1 MNSLYIT
8 LIVVIIDQVTKLL
21 VKGFAIPF
29 LGITHQGMGHG
40 QSIPLIGN
48 FFQLTFVENPGMA
61 FGIDLNPTS
70 KLWISVFSIIAS
82 GGLVY
87 YLYTVRKQSLSLRIA
102 LALILGGAIGNL
114 IDRTLYGVFF
124 DYAPLFYG
132 RVVDFFDVEFWDIT
146 LFGRTYDRFPIFNIA
161 DSAVSIG
168 VGILLLFY
176 KKHQAEAEALDA
188 AEVAAPSGAPIAGEK
203 MITASEDTVGNSVD
217 AQEQAPKF
225 ESDSLPEDGEHNN
238 RKEV

>member
-1 MNSLYIT
+1 MKSLYIT
-8 LIVVIIDQVTKLL
+8 LVVVIVDQVTKLL

-29 LGITHQGMGHG
+29 LGIAHQGMGHG
-40 QSIPLIGN
+40 QTIPLIGN

-61 FGIDLNPTS
+61 FGIDLNPFA
-70 KLWISVFSIIAS
+70 KLWISVFSLAAS
-82 GGLVY
+82 AGLVY
-87 YLYTVRKQSLSLRIA
+87 YLYTVRKQSLSLRVA

-132 RVVDFFDVEFWDIT
+132 KVVDFFDVEFWDIT
-146 LFGRTYDRFPIFNIA
+146 MFGRTYDRFPIFNIA
-161 DSAVSIG
+161 DSAVTIG

-188 AEVAAPSGAPIAGEK
+188 AENAGVEAVANEPEAVTAEFATEQNAGE
-203 MITASEDTVGNSVD
+203 SVPD
-217 AQEQAPKF
+217 EQSNR
-225 ESDSLPEDGEHNN
+225 ESDSALPDGEHNN
-238 RKEV
+238 RKEI